1 MGRTRRE
8 GALNGLAEASDM
20 VYQPDLWGAGLKTL
34 AMLCIV
40 LGILILVLF
49 LLKRLSYLKQGRGH
63 GQLIRVLSSYHMTPK
78 ERIALIDVA
87 GQKMVIGMT
96 PGSITCLAQINKS
109 EVLERIEGAKPLG
122 GKSGLFG
129 KLLMSSLNIKGRSS
143 EG

>member
-1 MGRTRRE
+1 M
-8 GALNGLAEASDM
+8 NGLAEASDM
-20 VYQPDLWGAGLKTL
+20 VYQPDLWGAGLRTL

-49 LLKRLSYLKQGRGH
+49 LLKRFSYLKQGSGH
-63 GQLIRVLSSYHMTPK
+63 RQLIRVLSSYHMTPK

-87 GQKMVIGMT
+87 GQKMVIGIS
-96 PGSITCLAQINKS
+96 PGNITCLAQIDQS

-122 GKSGLFG
+122 GNRSPFK
-129 KLLMSSLNIKGRSS
+129 KRLMSSLNIKGRSS